1 MRSIVLALLT
11 IALCNIEAKS
21 RDDLL
26 RDEGQAI
33 YEKCV
38 RIAAQFYTLGTG
50 EELKEI
56 TQAILDSP
64 DTKEPIKQAIAST
77 GRRFFL
83 FHYPSDGYQVKGTI
97 SFVPNGEKHNLLIL
111 LRGGT
116 GVFGLMHP
124 ATDFTCTRDYT
135 VIATAYRGGV
145 SEGIDEFGG
154 DEVSDVPNLLSFFP
168 TLGEKLGVDF
178 QPKNTYLLGGSRGG
192 MEMFLALARFPK
204 LQQQITKA
212 ASLSGLLDL
221 EECMLYREGM
231 KNMFV
236 REFGLIL
243 DKNKEEWVH
252 RRNPI
257 DTAAHLRKDLPF
269 LIVQGSDDLRVH
281 VNEGRNMVRALQS
294 QGNQIDY
301 WEIEGADHCLS
312 NQSNRM
318 ERIAEWFEAAHC
330 R

>member
-1 MRSIVLALLT
+1 MKYTFIALLT
-11 IALCNIEAKS
+11 IALCTIEVKS
-21 RDDLL
+21 REDLL
-26 RDEGQAI
+26 REEGQAV

-38 RIAAQFYTLGTG
+38 RIASQFYTLGTD

-64 DTKEPIKQAIAST
+64 DTKEPIKQTIATT

-83 FHYPSDGYQVKGTI
+83 FRYPSDGHQVKGYI
-97 SFVPNGEKHNLLIL
+97 SFVPNGEANNLLIF

-124 ATDFTCTRDYT
+124 ATDFTCTHNYT

-145 SEGIDEFGG
+145 SEGIDQFGG

-178 QPKNTYLLGGSRGG
+178 QPKNTYMLGGSRGG
-192 MEMFLALARFPK
+192 MEMFLALARFPQ

-236 REFGLIL
+236 REFGLNL
-243 DKNKEEWVH
+243 GENKEEWVR

-257 DTAAHLRKDLPF
+257 DTVPYLRKDLPF
-269 LIVQGSDDLRVH
+269 LIVQGSDDQRVSVH
-281 VNEGRNMVRALQS
+281 EGRNMVKALQE
-294 QGNQIDY
+294 QGNRVEY
-301 WEIEGADHCLS
+301 WEVEGADHCLS
-312 NQSNRM
+312 NQPNRM
-318 ERIAEWFEAAHC
+318 ERIADWFAIE
-330 R
+330 